1 MYDISS
7 WKIFWTLLFGFTLPV
22 FTCVRWSSSC
32 EFSLLCWS
40 SKRGWCNLPVCLE
53 LQLGARHLCCQARRE
68 EALPL
73 QADLSRG
80 ALYRWVCERR
90 RKLDGL
96 VCKCT
101 LKPLPPNVMSAAE
114 GETPVADGAPPPGV
128 LYSFGTPWPEL
139 NQGLSYR
146 DTFRC
151 AGFSSLSF
159 SLVCGLVLVLIT
171 TLASRCGRRHHL
183 DWVLRH

>member
-1 MYDISS
+1 
-7 WKIFWTLLFGFTLPV
+7 
-22 FTCVRWSSSC
+22 
-32 EFSLLCWS
+32 
-40 SKRGWCNLPVCLE
+40 
-53 LQLGARHLCCQARRE
+53 
-68 EALPL
+68 
-73 QADLSRG
+73 
-80 ALYRWVCERR
+80 
-90 RKLDGL
+90 
-96 VCKCT
+96 
-101 LKPLPPNVMSAAE
+101 MSAAE

-183 DWVLRH
+183 D